1 MPFTSSA
8 KVVVITGA
16 SSGIGASLARLLGR
30 AGHGVMLAARRQ
42 EALTEVARDAGS
54 DARTLVTDVRR
65 RDDVERLRD
74 ETVRAFGRIDV
85 WINNAGR
92 GISKPALDLTEE
104 EFDEMMAVNVKS
116 ALYGMQAVIPYFKSR
131 GAGHVINVSSVLG
144 RVPIATIRSAYS
156 AAKAA
161 LNSLTANVRVD
172 LRASDPG
179 IHVTLVMP
187 GLVTTEFASR
197 VMGDH
202 AVRPASG
209 PPPPGVQPQTAEQVA
224 SVIAG
229 VIERPVP
236 EVFTNPASAE
246 LVRAYYADVG
256 AFEARAGRP

>member
-1 MPFTSSA
+1 MPLSSSA

-16 SSGIGASLARLLGR
+16 SSGIGASLAHLLVS

-42 EALTEVARDAGS
+42 DALTEVARDAGS

-92 GISKPALDLTEE
+92 GISKPALDLTDED
-104 EFDEMMAVNVKS
+104 FDEMMAVNVKS
-116 ALYGMQAVIPYFKSR
+116 ALYGMQAIVPYFKSK
-131 GAGHVINVSSVLG
+131 GSGHVINVSSVLG

-172 LRASDPG
+172 LRASHPG

-187 GLVTTEFASR
+187 GLVATEFASR

-202 AVRPASG
+202 TVRPASG

-224 SVIAG
+224 GVIAG

-236 EVFTNPASAE
+236 EVFTNPATAE

-256 AFEARAGRP
+256 AFEARAGGP